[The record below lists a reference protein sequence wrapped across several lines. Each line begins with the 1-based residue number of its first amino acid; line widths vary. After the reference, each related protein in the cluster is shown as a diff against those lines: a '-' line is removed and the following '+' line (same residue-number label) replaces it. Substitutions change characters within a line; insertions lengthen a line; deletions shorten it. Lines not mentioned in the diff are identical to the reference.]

1 MNTPAPLSA
10 LLWDSIQQVLH
21 VLLHG
26 PDAAHML
33 QPTLHLTVAH
43 ITVLPGLCRRGRR
56 NIYRAAN
63 VGIHLH
69 VVGMLSTIFPPDL
82 TPATTVTVR
91 V

>member
-33 QPTLHLTVAH
+33 QATLHLTVTH
-43 ITVLPGLCRRGRR
+43 ITLLPGLSRRGRR
-56 NIYRAAN
+56 SLYRPAN

-69 VVGMLSTIFPPDL
+69 VMVMSSAIFPPDL
-82 TPATTVTVR
+82 TPATTVIV
-91 V
+91 